1 VDSSP
6 LGAPQFWREIQF
18 RRCRRERSGIEK
30 IVKRRPLADGRWQ
43 YRVRWEGY
51 GAKDDLWYADEQL
64 RGSAATMV
72 DTFDRECEEQ
82 QLGEDMASMFRLFE
96 LEADRYDR
104 MTRPRN
110 GSENTQSHRRQAMQR
125 PAYRTRY
132 RTRAR
137 DKVTAAEQRA
147 ASTLLNLLEE
157 PEPEQEP
164 EPEPEPEPEHEQEP
178 MEESGQ
184 GIGGLPTTKLCNGP
198 GDVEK
203 TPRSKRDGS

>member
-1 VDSSP
+1 M
-6 LGAPQFWREIQF
+6 
-18 RRCRRERSGIEK
+18 
-30 IVKRRPLADGRWQ
+30 
-43 YRVRWEGY
+43 RWEGY
-51 GAKDDLWYADEQL
+51 RAKDDLWYTDEQL

-110 GSENTQSHRRQAMQR
+110 GSENTQSHRHQATQR

-157 PEPEQEP
+157 P
-164 EPEPEPEPEHEQEP
+164 
-178 MEESGQ
+178 
-184 GIGGLPTTKLCNGP
+184 
-198 GDVEK
+198 
-203 TPRSKRDGS
+203 